1 MLRFVKKQCLMYI
14 FISAG
19 HPKSG
24 FWVLE
29 SICRNEFTVLLNN
42 VLLHI
47 LPNFWQ
53 KKRSKAYF
61 QLIPHTYPKKLFWV
75 HTRSVTSSYLNCTLN
90 VAIYF
95 LKYLQYFVFL
105 LFKKTFLTSFLAP
118 GCEQN
123 FACKKKKNQEVSD
136 WRFHL

>member
-1 MLRFVKKQCLMYI
+1 M
-14 FISAG
+14 
-19 HPKSG
+19 
-24 FWVLE
+24 
-29 SICRNEFTVLLNN
+29 
-42 VLLHI
+42 
-47 LPNFWQ
+47 
-53 KKRSKAYF
+53 
-61 QLIPHTYPKKLFWV
+61 IPHTYPKKLFWV

-123 FACKKKKNQEVSD
+123 FACKKKKTKKLVTEDFTFKHGPIIRKKKYLLKILVVMTNTNKQVFSVAHHHHQPSKKHKSRKSIFRSEKNY
-136 WRFHL
+136 L